1 MYNLYGFTLSGMD
14 HYFDLAK
21 AEGDVDSTLFE
32 DIQLYN
38 GGTYY
43 ITDTKTQ
50 VIPPVDHDL
59 IVDEILERYGEL
71 FPYRQEPIRFKRMSD
86 NFFKKNIKNFEKM
99 WIALQLDFNPLFNY
113 DRYEEWTDDKDY
125 SSTTEGDGN
134 VTTEKMGSETEKL
147 DNSTGS
153 YKEKY
158 KDPETTHKH
167 QNLTDSSNGVKY
179 IGTSADNEG
188 SSGVTT
194 ASNYS
199 PMQMEYETTIP
210 TQDSVKIDTAGETS
224 FEGKSYKVTSYGRDV
239 DSADRRK
246 DVTDTTNS
254 SSTTGG
260 EGNTHQGHM
269 YGNIGVTT
277 STQMIKEVLELY
289 DFDFYAYV
297 ADKYAKDLLI
307 KIY

>member
-1 MYNLYGFTLSGMD
+1 MYNIYGFTLSNMS
-14 HYFDLAK
+14 YYYELAK

-32 DIQLYN
+32 DIQLYA

-43 ITDTKTQ
+43 ITDNKTQ
-50 VIPPVDHDL
+50 VIPAIDHDI

-71 FPYRQEPIRFKRMSD
+71 FPYRQEPNRFKRMSD
-86 NFFKKNIKNFEKM
+86 NFFKKNKKNFEKM

-125 SSTTEGDGN
+125 SSQTSGN
-134 VTTEKMGSETEKL
+134 GSISTEKMGSETEKL
-147 DNSTGS
+147 DNSTGA
-153 YKEKY
+153 YKELY
-158 KDPETTHKH
+158 KDPETHMHHK
-167 QNLTDSSNGVKY
+167 NLDNNSNSVKY
-179 IGTSADNEG
+179 TGTSADNEG
-188 SSGVTT
+188 STTVTSPSSYT
-194 ASNYS
+194 AST
-199 PMQMEYETTIP
+199 METETTIP
-210 TQDSVKIDTAGETS
+210 YKEEFYNDEPGEKS
-224 FEGKSYKVTSYGRDV
+224 FEGKGYNVISYGRNI
-239 DSADRRK
+239 DSQDKRIDA
-246 DVTDTTNS
+246 TESSSS